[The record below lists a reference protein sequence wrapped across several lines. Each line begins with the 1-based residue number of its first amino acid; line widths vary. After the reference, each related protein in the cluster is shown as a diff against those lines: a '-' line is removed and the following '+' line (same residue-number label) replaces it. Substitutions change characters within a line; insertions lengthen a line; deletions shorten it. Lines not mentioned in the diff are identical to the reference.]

1 MEGATTSSTSSS
13 CLKRVR
19 EDEDQQQQV
28 EMMKRQKSYTQI
40 LSLLDEEEEEPNQD
54 VSSFITTLQQELS
67 PFSSSEENPKPDLVG
82 EYCFDEQPGS
92 TISNTTTKLT
102 TALNSCTSFDS
113 SFVEFGDDGEGESNK
128 ERVMI
133 RHLLEASDD
142 ELGIPTER
150 SDGEIVRVGGGGG
163 GGDGDG
169 DDCYSGGG
177 GGVELSFC
185 DGLWEFEDETAN
197 YYALL
202 QSQLFM

>member
-1 MEGATTSSTSSS
+1 MEGAISSTTSSS
-13 CLKRVR
+13 LKRVR
-19 EDEDQQQQV
+19 EDEDQKQQV

-40 LSLLDEEEEEPNQD
+40 QSILDEEEEEPNQD
-54 VSSFITTLQQELS
+54 ISSLITTLQQELS
-67 PFSSSEENPKPDLVG
+67 SSSTSSSSSPSPSPSPSEENPKPHLVG
-82 EYCFDEQPGS
+82 EYRFDEQS
-92 TISNTTTKLT
+92 KLT
-102 TALNSCTSFDS
+102 PTTLNSCSSFDA
-113 SFVEFGDDGEGESNK
+113 SFVGFGDDGEGESNK
-128 ERVMI
+128 ERVI

-150 SDGEIVRVGGGGG
+150 SDGEIVRVVG
-163 GGDGDG
+163 GGDDDG
-169 DDCYSGGG
+169 YDCYNGGG